1 MPQQGVPAKMDV
13 LWYLTGPDGRYPWRK
28 DGARALNYAYFQQIA
43 RAVDHLGFTGAL
55 LATGSHDAWV
65 QGSALIPYTDHFQ
78 HLIAAHPPL
87 LSPLLLGKMITT
99 FDQFSNGRLKVN
111 IVNGDAKLMAQF
123 GVHLSHDDRYAYTDE
138 YLTVLRALLRGE
150 TVTFK
155 GRFIHVVDAGLP
167 LPPTQTHVPLWFGGS
182 SAAAHEVAAKHIDTY
197 LSWGET
203 PEQAQAKIGEVRALA
218 ARHGRADKIRFGI
231 RLYVIVRETEDAAWA
246 AAQDLYDHMDDAA
259 VAGAQAYVA
268 GIDSVGQQ
276 RMSALHGG
284 RKPQDLRQLEIAPNL
299 WSGIGLVRHGP
310 GTALVGSAKQVV
322 ARINDYRD
330 AGIDVLIASG
340 MPLLEEAYRFAELVL
355 PHLPV
360 ERRAGQGVTSA
371 FTKERDAAWRA
382 SA

>member
-1 MPQQGVPAKMDV
+1 MEV

-28 DGARALNYAYFQQIA
+28 DGARPLNYAYFQQIA

-55 LATGSHDAWV
+55 LATGSHDAWI
-65 QGSALIPYTDHFQ
+65 QGAALIPYTEHFQ
-78 HLIAAHPPL
+78 HLIAAHPPVISPTL
-87 LSPLLLGKMITT
+87 LAKMITT
-99 FDQFSNGRLKVN
+99 FDQFSNGRLRVN

-138 YLTVLRALLRGE
+138 YLTVLRGLLRGE

-155 GRFIHVVDAGLP
+155 GRFIHVEEAGLP
-167 LPPTQTHVPLWFGGS
+167 LPPTQAHVPLWFGGS
-182 SAAAHEVAAKHIDTY
+182 SPAAHEVAAKHIDTY

-203 PEQAQAKIGEVRALA
+203 PEQAAAKVAEVRTLA

-231 RLYVIVRETEDAAWA
+231 RLYVVVRETEDAAWA

-259 VAGAQAYVA
+259 VAGAQAYVS

-284 RKPQDLRQLEIAPNL
+284 RKPKDLRELEIAPNL

-310 GTALVGSAKQVV
+310 GTALVGSPKQVV
-322 ARINDYRD
+322 ERIHDYRA

-360 ERRAGQGVTSA
+360 QRSAREGVTSG
-371 FTKERDAAWRA
+371 FTKQRDAAWRA